1 MRSRLSGNWATEKK
15 KKKVAGRQV
24 TAYTG
29 NAAILSSSLS
39 TKKWPAQKET
49 KIAAMDM
56 KREVNPAKGFLGN
69 SLPKS
74 FSSYL
79 DVRIARNV
87 TVEVTKE
94 QRAMSD
100 EIAKIPN
107 AVCYSRFDFVLP
119 SLVPPGTVVDV
130 AKATVAMSVAT
141 NENVVAV
148 LFSHCPPFCTRS
160 LCSRVKICFADSFSF
175 LWKRKKFG
183 GMDFF
188 TYCHKM

>member
-1 MRSRLSGNWATEKK
+1 MRSSYRGNWATEKK
-15 KKKVAGRQV
+15 VAGGQV

-29 NAAILSSSLS
+29 KSAILSSSLS

-56 KREVNPAKGFLGN
+56 KIEVNPAKSFLGN
-69 SLPKS
+69 SLPES

-94 QRAMSD
+94 RRAMSD

-107 AVCYSRFDFVLP
+107 ASCYSRFGFPLP
-119 SLVPPGTVVDV
+119 SLVPPGTAVDV

-141 NENVVAV
+141 NEHEVAV

-160 LCSRVKICFADSFSF
+160 LCSRVKICFADSFSL